1 RVLAVISVAVGAP
14 VVGLITAREEVKI
27 MLHLLELVPVL
38 GPVVQVVLSV
48 EHGTVEATLVV
59 VTIARALLGL

>member
-1 RVLAVISVAVGAP
+1 
-14 VVGLITAREEVKI
+14 
-27 MLHLLELVPVL
+27 
-38 GPVVQVVLSV
+38 VLSV